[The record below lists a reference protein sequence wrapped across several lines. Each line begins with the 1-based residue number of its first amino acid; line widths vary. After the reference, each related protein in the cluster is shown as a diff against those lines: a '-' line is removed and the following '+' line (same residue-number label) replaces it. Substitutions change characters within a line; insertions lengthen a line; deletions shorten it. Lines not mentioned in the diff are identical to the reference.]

1 MAITPVSLI
10 NSISSVNSI
19 YNSINSISSFNSISS
34 INSASAF
41 NAVSPRNP
49 IKPLGSV
56 NPISS
61 EGTAVNTNS
70 DELYENNGSLSFSE
84 ILRKMIDGTN
94 ETNALTKYDSVNL
107 ALGLTSDADLH
118 NIEINAVKADLALRT
133 LVSVRNKVL
142 DAYTEIMRMNV

>member
-34 INSASAF
+34 INSASSF